1 MALTSA
7 GRARPRTG
15 LALTVIVIGVLMA
28 AIDATIVVLA
38 LPEME
43 RALHVP
49 LAHVI
54 WVVIG
59 YLLVITLLA
68 TQVGRLG
75 DMVGRVRMYE
85 AGFLVFIVGSALCAL
100 ASNEVTIIAFRV
112 LQGLGGAL
120 ITANSGAVIADTFPP
135 EVRGRAYGYNSIGWN
150 VGAVTGILLG
160 GLIIT
165 YLSWRWIFWINV
177 PAGLLAFGLA
187 LRVLHDAGNRSR
199 QRLDWPGMLTLGMGL
214 FGVLWGMTQ
223 LATSALDATVLEFL
237 GGGTVLLAAFVVIEI
252 RSSAPMVPF
261 SIFRIP
267 TMSPTLLAALFQSLA
282 NFVVLFLVIM
292 YLQGVRRLSPL
303 DASLLLVP
311 GYLVGGAVG
320 PVAGRLSDRVGV
332 VWPAT
337 VGLAIEILALWVY
350 SGLGVATPL
359 WVVAVAAVVNG
370 VGGGGF
376 FPANNAA
383 VMKVAPGRAF
393 GTASGLLRTFA
404 NVGMVFSFT
413 VAILVAARAIPRTLA
428 FAIFVGTTRL
438 NPHLSQVFTDG
449 LHAAFFTS
457 MGFMALAA
465 LLSATRLAGWRRQPP
480 GPGSGRRSGSSSAPP
495 RPADRGQDAAV
506 APIPPS

>member
-1 MALTSA
+1 
-7 GRARPRTG
+7 
-15 LALTVIVIGVLMA
+15 
-28 AIDATIVVLA
+28 
-38 LPEME
+38 
-43 RALHVP
+43 
-49 LAHVI
+49 
-54 WVVIG
+54 
-59 YLLVITLLA
+59 
-68 TQVGRLG
+68 
-75 DMVGRVRMYE
+75 
-85 AGFLVFIVGSALCAL
+85 
-100 ASNEVTIIAFRV
+100 
-112 LQGLGGAL
+112 
-120 ITANSGAVIADTFPP
+120 VIADTFPA

-187 LRVLHDAGNRSR
+187 LRVLHDTGNRSR
-199 QRLDWPGMLTLGMGL
+199 QRLDWPGMLTLGLGL
-214 FGVLWGMTQ
+214 FGVLWAMTQ
-223 LATSALDATVLEFL
+223 LTTSALDGTVLAFL
-237 GGGTVLLAAFVVIEI
+237 GGGMALLAAFVVIEI

-282 NFVVLFLVIM
+282 NFAVLFLVIM

-311 GYLVGGAVG
+311 GYLVGAAVG

-413 VAILVAARAIPRTLA
+413 VAILVAARAIPRGLA

-465 LLSATRLAGWRRQPP
+465 VLSASRLAGWRRQPP
-480 GPGSGRRSGSSSAPP
+480 GPRSSRGPGSASAAP
-495 RPADRGQDAAV
+495 RPADRGQDTAV
-506 APIPPS
+506 APTSLS